1 MLAMWLLDL
10 PHHAICL
17 PVAIVL
23 AVRLRR
29 SAMVIAVLLA
39 VIFCRRIAFE
49 LPRTPVGSADW
60 RFLCAI
66 AGIHTAV
73 LVGATPY
80 MRIGFGCGPDLL
92 MRGRSRG
99 TGRQDE

>member
-80 MRIGFGCGPDLL
+80 IAHRLRLRAGPVDA
-92 MRGRSRG
+92 REIEGHRTSG
-99 TGRQDE
+99 